1 MVLSSGTALA
11 AVDKLFSGHG
21 FSLPSSNL
29 DYDHQYWR
37 GGAAGGATRF
47 AARNGNFAGAGFT
60 P

>member
-29 DYDHQYWR
+29 DYDPQHWY
-37 GGAAGGATRF
+37 GGAAGDATRF
-47 AARNGNFAGAGFT
+47 ATRNGSFADAGFT
-60 P
+60 T